1 MAIRGSGETLDA
13 YRTTTIAVHESQRD
27 VRDLLRARDATGM
40 QISESWSG
48 HQAIADVRF
57 GMPGEAGGFYAYR
70 IRVRTPELDPESN
83 RVRVNQ
89 RATRLPTTAELQAK
103 AAQAERQIWRLVY
116 WWLKAQFEA
125 ADAGLVSL
133 EEAFLP
139 WMELPDGRTTYE
151 AMVETGGLAKIASGS
166 VPQLTAGG

>member
-1 MAIRGSGETLDA
+1 MAIRGSGDTFEA
-13 YRTTTIAVHESQRD
+13 YRSTTVPVHESQSD
-27 VRDLLRARDATGM
+27 VRGLLRARKATGM
-40 QISESWSG
+40 QISESWVEDHS
-48 HQAIADVRF
+48 IADVRF

-70 IRVRTPELDPESN
+70 IRVRVVVTEADLARRPHQRTQTPKEVE
-83 RVRVNQ
+83 
-89 RATRLPTTAELQAK
+89 
-103 AAQAERQIWRLVY
+103 AQKERQIWRLVY

-151 AMVETGGLAKIASGS
+151 AMTESGGLAQIASGT
-166 VPQLTAGG
+166 VPQLTSGS